1 MLPISEASKKK
12 WIIGTQAKSLSVSFL
27 DLNLTLTNDSIVS
40 ESLSLTEELEQNH
53 NLTFTGCIASR
64 LSLKVRALTQDV
76 RGQKVVVTIQIGTDT
91 PLPLFIG
98 RIDSQDNLSHRDV
111 LTALEA
117 YDDLVRVNNTDVKAW
132 YDSLTFP
139 MTVAAFRASFWSYL
153 GITEE
158 LTTLPNDSLS
168 MTKTITDEVI
178 NAGKIAKWICQLN
191 ARYGRINRAGN
202 FEYVKLTPITEG
214 LYPAND
220 LYPADNLYP
229 SDENF
234 NAEFTGGTYNTVQ
247 YEPFKTAPITGVYIW
262 DMGGINQGQAGT
274 AGNVLS
280 IADNPLAW
288 AVNMATAAANIY
300 AEVYDVQFIPAQ
312 ISAIG
317 LPYMETG
324 DIVAIHT
331 DENMVRTYILSR
343 TLNGIQAL
351 TDSFRSDSDEYL
363 TVYKESVATATTKN
377 GQSILEIQAD
387 IVQMN
392 TLIADRATI
401 AQLNSVNAKIDNLTA
416 ISITTQNFTSQK
428 ITSGMVDAGVISAG
442 KITTGT
448 LSANRIDVD
457 TLCSTSFSTRQIN
470 AKALVVYGSD
480 GTGIIS
486 NTYVS
491 ASTYIK
497 LGNHKWSGTVG
508 TFKDVNNISRLVP
521 VLDAE

>member
-1 MLPISEASKKK
+1 MLPISETSKRN
-12 WIIGTQAKSLSVSFL
+12 WIIGTQAKTLLVSFP

-40 ESLSLTEELEQNH
+40 ESLSLTEELEQKY

-76 RGQKVVVTIQIGTDT
+76 RGQKVVIIIQIGTDT

-111 LTALEA
+111 LTSLEA

-132 YDSLTFP
+132 YESLTFP

-220 LYPADNLYP
+220 LYPAEDLYP
-229 SDENF
+229 SDENY
-234 NAEFTGGTYNTVQ
+234 NSEFTTGTYNTVE

-262 DMGGINQGQAGT
+262 DMGGINQGQAG
-274 AGNVLS
+274 ASGNVFS
-280 IADNPLAW
+280 IADNPLSW
-288 AVNMATAAANIY
+288 AVNMMTAAANIF
-300 AEVYDVQFIPAQ
+300 EEIKDVQFIPAD

-317 LPYMETG
+317 LPYIEVG
-324 DIVAIHT
+324 DIIMLHT
-331 DENMVRTYILSR
+331 DENMIRTYILSR

-351 TDSFRSDSDEYL
+351 TDAFRSDSDEYL
-363 TVYKESVATATTKN
+363 TVYKESAATATSKN
-377 GQSILEIQAD
+377 GQNILEIQAE

-392 TLIADRATI
+392 TLIAERATI
-401 AQLNSVNAKIDNLTA
+401 NQLNAVSARVGSLEADHVSVASLNAVDAKINALDA
-416 ISITTQNFTSQK
+416 IAITTQNLSAQSIAASQIKSGKIKANQLDASDIASTLFTSVQVQARGIYATDGIRCANSAWFSGNYCR
-428 ITSGMVDAGVISAG
+428 ITADNG
-442 KITTGT
+442 IT
-448 LSANRIDVD
+448 
-457 TLCSTSFSTRQIN
+457 
-470 AKALVVYGSD
+470 Y
-480 GTGIIS
+480 
-486 NTYVS
+486 
-491 ASTYIK
+491 
-497 LGNHKWSGTVG
+497 
-508 TFKDVNNISRLVP
+508 NIPYLNIYT
-521 VLDAE
+521 

>member
-1 MLPISEASKKK
+1 MLPISDTSKRN
-12 WIIGTQAKSLSVSFL
+12 WIIGTQAKTLLVSFP

-40 ESLSLTEELEQNH
+40 ESLSLTEELEQNN

-111 LTALEA
+111 LTSLEA

-132 YDSLTFP
+132 YESLTFP

-158 LTTLPNDSLS
+158 ITTLPNDSLE

-220 LYPADNLYP
+220 LYPAEDLYP

-234 NAEFTGGTYNTVQ
+234 DSEFTNGTYNSVE

-262 DMGGINQGQAGT
+262 DMGGINQGQAG
-274 AGNVLS
+274 ASGNVFS
-280 IADNPLAW
+280 IADNPLSW
-288 AVNMATAAANIY
+288 AVNMMTAAANIF
-300 AEVYDVQFIPAQ
+300 AEIKDVQFIPAD

-317 LPYMETG
+317 LPYIEVG
-324 DIVAIHT
+324 DIIMFHT
-331 DENMVRTYILSR
+331 DENMIRTYILSR
-343 TLNGIQAL
+343 TLNGIQVL
-351 TDSFRSDSDEYL
+351 TDAFRSDSDEYL
-363 TVYKESVATATTKN
+363 TVYKESVATATSKN
-377 GQSILEIQAD
+377 GKSILEIQAD

-401 AQLNSVNAKIDNLTA
+401 NQLNAVSARVGSLEADHVSVSSLNAVDAKVNNLSA
-416 ISITTQNFTSQK
+416 IAITTQNLSAQT
-428 ITSGMVDAGVISAG
+428 ISANQIRG
-442 KITTGT
+442 GT
-448 LSANRIDVD
+448 ISGNLIRGGTISGTNISGATINGGNLVSTEIFGYAANWQWVD
-457 TLCSTSFSTRQIN
+457 ILDEHG
-470 AKALVVYGSD
+470 AVE
-480 GTGIIS
+480 
-486 NTYVS
+486 
-491 ASTYIK
+491 
-497 LGNHKWSGTVG
+497 WSGY
-508 TFKDVNNISRLVP
+508 
-521 VLDAE
+521 VLAGYPG